1 MKLTFFAVLSFF
13 LLAVPAW
20 TAGESLAAAPDF
32 SASDITGNPLTLS
45 DFKGKI
51 VLLDFWAT
59 WCPPCRAEI
68 PNLLDIFRKYSGR
81 DFVIISVSLDRDT
94 AYAGKFVQEKGMN
107 WRHIMDRDAASRIAD
122 LYQIQ
127 YIPSTLILD
136 RMGRIVTRDLRGTEL
151 KAKIGQL
158 LQ

>member
-1 MKLTFFAVLSFF
+1 MKSTFFAVLSFF

-45 DFKGKI
+45 NFKGKI

>member
-1 MKLTFFAVLSFF
+1 MKSTFFAVLSFF

>member
-1 MKLTFFAVLSFF
+1 
-13 LLAVPAW
+13 
-20 TAGESLAAAPDF
+20 
-32 SASDITGNPLTLS
+32 
-45 DFKGKI
+45 
-51 VLLDFWAT
+51 
-59 WCPPCRAEI
+59 
-68 PNLLDIFRKYSGR
+68 
-81 DFVIISVSLDRDT
+81 
-94 AYAGKFVQEKGMN
+94 
-107 WRHIMDRDAASRIAD
+107 MDRDAASRIAD